1 MEGEKKCVSQFAKN
15 AEQLQKPQ
23 EEHWGKTT
31 TAGEEKSGRKY
42 DLSPVFTRKKRQTCT
57 NSLLNNL
64 YNNIGGSRGEGVG
77 LGLLCAREEEP
88 FPGDVILTGR
98 GQLSQYD
105 SFQKK

>member
-42 DLSPVFTRKKRQTCT
+42 DLAPAFTRKKRQTCT
-57 NSLLNNL
+57 NRLLNNL
-64 YNNIGGSRGEGVG
+64 YNNIGGSRGG
-77 LGLLCAREEEP
+77 RRW
-88 FPGDVILTGR
+88 PGTPVCT
-98 GQLSQYD
+98 
-105 SFQKK
+105 